1 MNTRQIEYFLAV
13 ADELNFTRA
22 AEKLYV
28 SQTAV
33 TQQIKTL
40 EEQLG
45 VRLFERTKKKV
56 MLTPAGEVFRGESQE
71 LLHHIDA
78 ITEKVKMT
86 SAGFSGVLSVG
97 FVMGMGNTTL
107 PDKIRMINEHYPNIR
122 LDFRC
127 QEPSALLKSLK
138 NGEHDL
144 VFMPVFDE
152 HYLEGLRYKVYDRYS
167 MVVLLPNRHILAG
180 RESLTRYDLRNENL
194 ILCCSEDGRLGEE
207 RRMLA
212 PFEAAG
218 IRPNVVAKIEDAESL
233 LFMLSANMGVTI
245 LPSYLFDPFLHHG
258 KLRAVPLVPQEDFI
272 DVAAVWTP
280 DDQNPSLAKILPLL
294 N

>member
-1 MNTRQIEYFLAV
+1 M
-13 ADELNFTRA
+13 
-22 AEKLYV
+22 
-28 SQTAV
+28 
-33 TQQIKTL
+33 
-40 EEQLG
+40 
-45 VRLFERTKKKV
+45 
-56 MLTPAGEVFRGESQE
+56 
-71 LLHHIDA
+71 
-78 ITEKVKMT
+78 
-86 SAGFSGVLSVG
+86 
-97 FVMGMGNTTL
+97 
-107 PDKIRMINEHYPNIR
+107 
-122 LDFRC
+122 
-127 QEPSALLKSLK
+127 LKSLK

-207 RRMLA
+207 QRMLA

-280 DDQNPSLAKILPLL
+280 DDQNPSLSKILPLL